1 MERTFM
7 SEWPEHVRLRVV
19 TDKVRLSNI
28 AVPVPKRE
36 YDAYIDWQY
45 PAGRE
50 RRMITVQLIIDQDAL
65 AQMGRPEGIP
75 SMQGEVLQYQQRGDI
90 ERVE

>member
-1 MERTFM
+1 M

-28 AVPVPKRE
+28 AVPVPTRE

-75 SMQGEVLQYQQRGDI
+75 SMQREVLQYLQRGDI